1 MEDKLSTD
9 ELFYYLTEAIEVR
22 YNDLN
27 KYINPKYQQKK
38 AKLRDTLFNFV
49 KELEQV
55 YKNYKLIT
63 E

>member
-1 MEDKLSTD
+1 MEDKLSTN
-9 ELFYYLTEAIEVR
+9 ELFYYLTEAVEVR

-27 KYINPKYQQKK
+27 KYINPKHRQKK